1 MATPLPLPVWDRR
14 ANKLIDEFMDD
25 HPATYES
32 RPHRS
37 ITQWLESQPLYDWI
51 IAAWQNT
58 RRSARQIEP
67 FIKKHQIDMAPF
79 RPAIYRSFAD
89 FFDREFKPGARSF
102 PAEAGEMGAFAEARY
117 FAWER
122 VAPDQRFPIKGKS
135 LSPDEI
141 LGLPGWA
148 EPFVGGP
155 VLLARLAPVDYHHV
169 HYPDHGTTLR
179 HHHVGGRLWTVNW
192 HALLAQDDILF
203 RNERE
208 VQIVKT
214 DNFGQLA
221 FVEIGAMSVGR
232 IVQVH
237 PLDQSFA
244 RGAEKSF
251 FKFGGSAIVVFG
263 EPAKWTPSP
272 DLVQRTKEGIETLVQ
287 LGDTIATAS

>member
-1 MATPLPLPVWDRR
+1 
-14 ANKLIDEFMDD
+14 
-25 HPATYES
+25 
-32 RPHRS
+32 
-37 ITQWLESQPLYDWI
+37 
-51 IAAWQNT
+51 
-58 RRSARQIEP
+58 
-67 FIKKHQIDMAPF
+67 
-79 RPAIYRSFAD
+79 
-89 FFDREFKPGARSF
+89 
-102 PAEAGEMGAFAEARY
+102 MGAFAEARY

-251 FKFGGSAIVVFG
+251 FKFGGSQPLWYWRAGEVDAEARLRAAYEGVHRDSCAAGRHNCYGVVRSREERSSG
-263 EPAKWTPSP
+263 W
-272 DLVQRTKEGIETLVQ
+272 
-287 LGDTIATAS
+287 